1 MIDKIVE
8 LLNNKNIAILG
19 FGREGKATYNF
30 IRNHVGNQS
39 VTIIDKNDVSDDEL
53 LVNDT
58 TVKVISG
65 EDYLNNLEIY
75 DMVIKTPG
83 ISLKDINS
91 DKVNITSEMELL
103 LEVNKERVIG
113 ITGTKG
119 KSTTSSLIA
128 NILKEN
134 GIKTIFAG
142 NIGIPVFSMLDEA
155 EDDTMFVL
163 EMSSHQLEFLKSS
176 PHIGVVLNLFEDH
189 LDHAGSVEHYHNIK
203 MNMFRFQ
210 NESDYMI
217 YCQDNDNLRKKV
229 ENGKFFGKKCIVDIN
244 SCNALTYL
252 LDDYVYYDKK
262 VAFKKDIKRKLL
274 GLYNLKNIMVAY
286 TVSKILGLNDEK
298 TLKAISE
305 FEPLKYRL
313 ELVGEVNKVKYYVDT
328 LATIPAATRES
339 IEALKNVNTLIFGG
353 MDRGISYEG
362 FAEYLES
369 TGIEH
374 FICMPTTGTK
384 IGKEI
389 SESKTYFVETLEE
402 AVELA
407 KKITKEGTICLLS
420 PAAASYEHFK
430 NYADKGDKFKEYVLK

>member
-8 LLNNKNIAILG
+8 LLNNKNLAILG

-30 IRNHVGNQS
+30 IRSHVGNQEI
-39 VTIIDKNDVSDDEL
+39 TIIDKNDVSDDEL

-58 TVKVISG
+58 NVKVISG

-75 DMVIKTPG
+75 DLVIKTPG
-83 ISLKDINS
+83 ISLKDIDSN
-91 DKVNITSEMELL
+91 KVNITSEMELL
-103 LEVNKERVIG
+103 LEVNKERIIG
-113 ITGTKG
+113 VTGTKG

-134 GIKTIFAG
+134 GVKTIFAG
-142 NIGIPVFSMLDEA
+142 NIGIPVFSMLDDA

-163 EMSSHQLEFLKSS
+163 EMSSHQLEFLKFS

-203 MNMFRFQ
+203 MNMFRYQ
-210 NESDYMI
+210 DESDYMI

-229 ENGKFFGKKCIVDIN
+229 ENSNFVGQKCIIDIN
-244 SCNALTYL
+244 GCNALTYL

-262 VAFKKDIKRKLL
+262 AAFKKDIKRKLL

-298 TLKAISE
+298 TLKVISE

-313 ELVGEVNKVKYYVDT
+313 ELVGEVNNVKYYVDT

-369 TGIEH
+369 TDIEH

-389 SESKTYFVETLEE
+389 SEERTYFVETLEE
-402 AVELA
+402 AVDLA
-407 KKITKEGTICLLS
+407 KKITREGTICLLS

>member
-8 LLNNKNIAILG
+8 LLNNKNLAILG

-30 IRNHVGNQS
+30 IRSHVGNQEI
-39 VTIIDKNDVSDDEL
+39 TIIDKNDVSDDEL

-58 TVKVISG
+58 NVKVISG

-75 DMVIKTPG
+75 DLVIKTPG
-83 ISLKDINS
+83 ISLKDIDSN
-91 DKVNITSEMELL
+91 KVNITSEMELL
-103 LEVNKERVIG
+103 LEVNKERIIG
-113 ITGTKG
+113 VTGTKG

-134 GIKTIFAG
+134 GVKTIFAG
-142 NIGIPVFSMLDEA
+142 NIGIPVFSMLDDA

-163 EMSSHQLEFLKSS
+163 EMSSHQLEFLKFS

-203 MNMFRFQ
+203 MNMFRYQ
-210 NESDYMI
+210 DESDYMI

-229 ENGKFFGKKCIVDIN
+229 ENSNFVGQKCIIDIN
-244 SCNALTYL
+244 GCNALTYL

-262 VAFKKDIKRKLL
+262 AAFKKDIKRKLL

-313 ELVGEVNKVKYYVDT
+313 ELVGEVNNVKYYVDT

-369 TGIEH
+369 TDIEH

-389 SESKTYFVETLEE
+389 SEERTYFVETLEE
-402 AVELA
+402 AVDLA
-407 KKITKEGTICLLS
+407 KKITREGTICLLS

>member
-8 LLNNKNIAILG
+8 LLNNKNLAILG

-30 IRNHVGNQS
+30 IRSHVGNQEI
-39 VTIIDKNDVSDDEL
+39 TIIDKNDVSDDEL

-58 TVKVISG
+58 NVKVISG

-75 DMVIKTPG
+75 DLVIKTPG
-83 ISLKDINS
+83 ISLKDIDSN
-91 DKVNITSEMELL
+91 KVNITSEMELL
-103 LEVNKERVIG
+103 LEVNKERIIG
-113 ITGTKG
+113 VTGTKG

-134 GIKTIFAG
+134 GVKTIFAG

-163 EMSSHQLEFLKSS
+163 EMSSHQLEFLKFS

-203 MNMFRFQ
+203 MNMFRYQ
-210 NESDYMI
+210 DESDYMI

-229 ENGKFFGKKCIVDIN
+229 ENSNFVGQKCIIDIN
-244 SCNALTYL
+244 GCNALTYL

-262 VAFKKDIKRKLL
+262 AAFKKDIKRKLL

-313 ELVGEVNKVKYYVDT
+313 ELVGEVNNVKYYVDT

-369 TGIEH
+369 TDIEH

-389 SESKTYFVETLEE
+389 SEERTYFVETLEE
-402 AVELA
+402 AVDLA
-407 KKITKEGTICLLS
+407 KKITREGTICLLS